1 MKNLIY
7 IEHPDICSFVVGG
20 QVIRFSTRDHQF
32 IIECGPG
39 SYIIYH
45 SNNESTEVVFIDKEN
60 LINLTCKTSDKSTFV
75 RINERSKIKRSKI
88 ILVDRNNRL
97 TSYSEPY
104 EIIINSEYHFY
115 FKDEKERDIVY
126 EEMTK

>member
-32 IIECGPG
+32 IIESGPG

-60 LINLTCKTSDKSTFV
+60 LINLTCKPPEKSTFV

-115 FKDEKERDIVY
+115 FKDEKERDLVY
-126 EEMTK
+126 EEMTR